1 MIAWAVGALA
11 ALAGFIAGCLVMAWQ
26 HADDY
31 IDGFEDCADLLTGA
45 VDSLIAEIEWGGN
58 SSIGPVAPA
67 IAALEGAQQMM
78 DRVLGEARDARENA
92 PTQ

>member
-1 MIAWAVGALA
+1 MTAWVVGVLA
-11 ALAGFIAGCLVMAWQ
+11 ALASFIAGCVVMAWQ

-45 VDSLIAEIEWGGN
+45 VDSLIAEVEWGNN
-58 SSIGPVAPA
+58 SSIGPVSAA
-67 IAALEGAQQMM
+67 VAALEGAQQMM

-92 PTQ
+92 PLQ